1 MMKIEDS
8 RYLEDEEEIILTGK
22 TLRQH
27 RNICRSEGY
36 KQALEEVLNLPIKDF
51 VGDYLPQ
58 IEKLKK
64 DFKGFD

>member
-27 RNICRSEGY
+27 RNIRRSEGY

-51 VGDYLPQ
+51 VGDYLP
-58 IEKLKK
+58 
-64 DFKGFD
+64 